1 VRVVHAARTAHCACD
16 VCGAAII
23 STISHPAADLGGENV
38 VDVNR
43 AVLVIVLTQ
52 EASHLLAAR
61 PHQVLVREDAVGVA
75 VDVVNVDTHIREHR
89 AQDAM
94 LQSGQ
99 WPAKHGCERAI
110 NTSVINVTDPPLERG
125 GARIDDSEE
134 GALAP
139 SCLTRFRR
147 LRVDRRD
154 HVRHAPWESCARF
167 EAECAE
173 RRRPLEQEAEGGDGD
188 EQEGDHV
195 YIRACVRV
203 APSTLKGVAVPEPR
217 LGVVVARG
225 CTSVAQ

>member
-1 VRVVHAARTAHCACD
+1 MRVVHAARTAHCACD

-61 PHQVLVREDAVGVA
+61 PHQVPAARTSGRQLTCRHRVFSWCGVSVLVREDAVGVA

-110 NTSVINVTDPPLERG
+110 NT
-125 GARIDDSEE
+125 
-134 GALAP
+134 
-139 SCLTRFRR
+139 
-147 LRVDRRD
+147 
-154 HVRHAPWESCARF
+154 CAM
-167 EAECAE
+167 
-173 RRRPLEQEAEGGDGD
+173 
-188 EQEGDHV
+188 
-195 YIRACVRV
+195 
-203 APSTLKGVAVPEPR
+203 
-217 LGVVVARG
+217 
-225 CTSVAQ
+225 